1 MDESDSDSEANRF
14 NRILI
19 YISHRNLLRRINWIG
34 QK

>member
-19 YISHRNLLRRINWIG
+19 YIPQGMDYVFRI
-34 QK
+34 

>member
-19 YISHRNLLRRINWIG
+19 YISQG
-34 QK
+34 MDYVFGT